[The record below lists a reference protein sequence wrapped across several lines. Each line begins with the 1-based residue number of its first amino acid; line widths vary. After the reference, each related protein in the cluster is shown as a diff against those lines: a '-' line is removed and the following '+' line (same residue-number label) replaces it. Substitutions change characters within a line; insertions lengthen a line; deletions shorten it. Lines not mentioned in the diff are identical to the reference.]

1 MADYLE
7 CKEAVFVINKV
18 MLARRLARNGIPV
31 YVPAGRIKPVNEAIV
46 GSETLQSLLRY
57 NFTLGFFGTNGIVVR
72 RAIPLLTWN
81 IGPLQNGCDAEM

>member
-7 CKEAVFVINKV
+7 CKEAVFVTNKV
-18 MLARRLARNGIPV
+18 MLARRLARNGFPV
-31 YVPAGRIKPVNEAIV
+31 YVPAEKNKPVTEAIV

-57 NFTLGFFGTNGIVVR
+57 NFTHGFFGTNGIVVR